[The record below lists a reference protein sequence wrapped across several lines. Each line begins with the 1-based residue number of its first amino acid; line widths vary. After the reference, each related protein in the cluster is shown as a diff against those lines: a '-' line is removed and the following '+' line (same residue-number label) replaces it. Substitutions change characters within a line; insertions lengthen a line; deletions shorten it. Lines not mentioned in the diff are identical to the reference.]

1 MFMIEQAQWSIRA
14 NTKIWVNNIEN
25 MLTEFEGYIYLYTEI
40 VRRRQK
46 ILKLKVEGLKTI
58 LKIVEKEERKMYDIY
73 DIRPKQVQLYDI
85 VWQCTRT
92 QHQLCDIVWQ
102 CMTVD
107 TMNIAEKD
115 RWVKLLTY

>member
-1 MFMIEQAQWSIRA
+1 MFMIEQAQWSIRE
-14 NTKIWVNNIEN
+14 NTRIWVNKIKN

-46 ILKLKVEGLKTI
+46 FLKLKVEGLKTI

-85 VWQCTRT
+85 V
-92 QHQLCDIVWQ
+92 
-102 CMTVD
+102 
-107 TMNIAEKD
+107 
-115 RWVKLLTY
+115 